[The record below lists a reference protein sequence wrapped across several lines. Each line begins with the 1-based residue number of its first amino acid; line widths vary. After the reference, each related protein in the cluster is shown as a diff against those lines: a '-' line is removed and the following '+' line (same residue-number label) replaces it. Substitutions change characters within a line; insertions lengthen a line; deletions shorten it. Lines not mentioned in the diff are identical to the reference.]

1 MRVLNVH
8 NHNYTWEVFS
18 LHTYELLCYYRYV
31 LMYLSRI
38 SNRKRLCSNTLP
50 SQLSINKLANIVC
63 VLMFH
68 RFLFYHFKFHMNLTF
83 KPKQEKILK
92 RMYKHCQYFSKKNT
106 PYTYIIYQYNVSI
119 IQKHFVVKFQAK
131 FKLRRT
137 IEIWLA
143 FFVKKIQ
150 GTPPNDQYDGP

>member
-1 MRVLNVH
+1 MYIIIITH
-8 NHNYTWEVFS
+8 EKFS
-18 LHTYELLCYYRYV
+18 LYILTSYYVTIGTYV

-106 PYTYIIYQYNVSI
+106 PYTYIIRVYQYNVSI